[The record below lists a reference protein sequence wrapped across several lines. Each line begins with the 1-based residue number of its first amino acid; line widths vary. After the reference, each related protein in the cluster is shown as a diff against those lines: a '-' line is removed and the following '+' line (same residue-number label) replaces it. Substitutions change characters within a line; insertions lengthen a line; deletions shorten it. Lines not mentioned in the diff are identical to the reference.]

1 MEKKILTKKEQAV
14 DWLKNEVEKDQKELE
29 IEKNKIISSIKELSK
44 KDIFKDKEKL
54 TLWKKIKKVLMGF

>member
-1 MEKKILTKKEQAV
+1 V